1 MSIDLRVVRAALLL
15 AAAILFFTGA
25 GLGTEHAHKTLI
37 VWGCGFGLVTLDRLS
52 WRWRPSGSTRNLRAF
67 SH

>member
-25 GLGTEHAHKTLI
+25 GLGVEHAHKTLI
-37 VWGCGFGLVTLDRLS
+37 VWGCGFGLVTLDRLIVLAVETFWVGEEPKS
-52 WRWRPSGSTRNLRAF
+52 F
-67 SH
+67 